1 MDKRLEQKEKEIS
14 ELQVKIGVLEIDLEN
29 LRLDKTNYQQQIIDL
44 NKNREEIRSLAED
57 RARKIKLHLAKID
70 ELEENNLNYV
80 EQLNQADRRYVEI
93 HEKL

>member
-1 MDKRLEQKEKEIS
+1 MDKRIEQKEKEIS

-80 EQLNQADRRYVEI
+80 EQLN
-93 HEKL
+93 

>member
-1 MDKRLEQKEKEIS
+1 MDKRIEQKDKEIS

-80 EQLNQADRRYVEI
+80 EQLN
-93 HEKL
+93 

>member
-1 MDKRLEQKEKEIS
+1 
-14 ELQVKIGVLEIDLEN
+14 
-29 LRLDKTNYQQQIIDL
+29 L

-80 EQLNQADRRYVEI
+80 E
-93 HEKL
+93 

>member
-1 MDKRLEQKEKEIS
+1 MDKRLEQKKKEIS

-80 EQLNQADRRYVEI
+80 EQLN
-93 HEKL
+93 

>member
-1 MDKRLEQKEKEIS
+1 MDKRIEQKEKEIS
-14 ELQVKIGVLEIDLEN
+14 DLQVKIGVLEIDLEN

-80 EQLNQADRRYVEI
+80 EQLN
-93 HEKL
+93 